1 MVRQKR
7 QLKCGQGGY
16 TLIEVLAGLAF
27 LAMVGVTFLS
37 AMVVTTKATLIA
49 DERTTAE
56 SLSQAELEYV
66 MQCNYDDTNVPPQ
79 YEVDG
84 DIPVPSGYSIEVD
97 AERLDLYDDGTAND
111 DGVQKITV
119 RIYHDGDLVT
129 ATEGYKARYE

>member
-1 MVRQKR
+1 M
-7 QLKCGQGGY
+7 
-16 TLIEVLAGLAF
+16 IEVLAGLAI

-37 AMVVTTKATLIA
+37 AMVVSTKAALIA

-56 SLSQAELEYV
+56 SLSQAQLEYV
-66 MQCNYDDTNVPPQ
+66 IQCDYDDTNVPPQ

-84 DIPVPSGYSIEVD
+84 NITVPYSYSIEID
-97 AERLDLYDDGTAND
+97 AERLDPYGDGTEND

-119 RIYHDGDLVT
+119 RIYHDSKLVT